1 MASGHV
7 IDTYRSSLDP
17 SGSSLGP
24 PGAPWTRVRA
34 PGGMD
39 TNLAVTSATEPAM
52 TVSELAAHRSVST
65 QALYG
70 PRSKGRGSRG
80 FRVGRQLRFRMS
92 EIEAWP
98 ARTNGRPGMCGATER
113 IITVKIT
120 PTVIPTGTPALN
132 ESAALT
138 GDSS

>member
-52 TVSELAAHRSVST
+52 TLSELAAHLAVST
-65 QALYG
+65 QG
-70 PRSKGRGSRG
+70 G
-80 FRVGRQLRFRMS
+80 
-92 EIEAWP
+92 EAS
-98 ARTNGRPGMCGATER
+98 T
-113 IITVKIT
+113 
-120 PTVIPTGTPALN
+120 
-132 ESAALT
+132 S
-138 GDSS
+138 